1 MRHNIMDVLETVKGS
16 SFASI
21 DTMTE
26 MGLRSRL
33 DESKEVSD
41 TLSAVVRA
49 FLRSGIKKNPYV
61 GKIFRRVDS
70 TSVQLFT
77 NSKTNGYENMVKR
90 RLEKEGKSADD
101 FSVGKPVWGSRIAD
115 LPIVEHNGEYYLEC
129 IVQGPGT
136 ATYYFDTENK
146 KNRYVEIPYSEIIG
160 TSPVTE
166 STKGQGG
173 LEGRVN
179 IVRYRLSSLRG
190 IRVGGAEFVGE
201 FFYEEPAKIESE
213 DATV

>member
-1 MRHNIMDVLETVKGS
+1 MRQNILDVLETVKGS

-33 DESKEVSD
+33 DESKEPSD
-41 TLSAVVRA
+41 VLSAVVRA
-49 FLRSGIKKNPYV
+49 FKRAGLKKNPYI

-77 NSKTNGYENMVKR
+77 NSNTNGYENMVKR
-90 RLEKEGKSADD
+90 RLENEGKSADD
-101 FSVGKPVWGSRIAD
+101 FTVGKPVWGSRIKN

-136 ATYYFDTENK
+136 ATYYFDTENA

-160 TSPVTE
+160 TSPV
-166 STKGQGG
+166 SNSGNGQGG
-173 LEGRVN
+173 LEGRVV
-179 IVRYRLSSLRG
+179 IVRYRLSSIRG
-190 IRVGGAEFVGE
+190 IRVGGAEFVGD
-201 FFYEEPAKIESE
+201 FYYEKPAESTTE